1 MRGRDGVEGIGCE
14 RYEMVEDI
22 PDMILWG

>member
-1 MRGRDGVEGIGCE
+1 MRGIDGVKEAGCE

-22 PDMILWG
+22 LDMILWG